1 MNIIDFYS
9 LLKGLW
15 LTIVMAFFAA
25 SGAIVFGSILA
36 VMRNY
41 NTNGPLK
48 ILGNISSLYIEIFRN
63 TPLLLWMY
71 ASCFLLPKILGFSA
85 SFAILGTIGLFLYT
99 SAVMAEII
107 RGGLNS
113 VSKGQFEAASSQGF
127 SFAFTLIYIIFPQC
141 YRNAAP
147 TMLSQC
153 VTTIKDTSFLAALN
167 VAELMDASKNI
178 LARQGMSFN
187 EIISVFATVTALYFC
202 ICFSLSLVV
211 RYYTNKLDTT
221 KLEV

>member
-15 LTIVMAFFAA
+15 LTVVMAFFAA
-25 SGAIVFGSILA
+25 SGAIIFGSALA

-41 NTNGPLK
+41 NTHGALK
-48 ILGNISSLYIEIFRN
+48 ILGHFASLYIEIFRN

-85 SFAILGTIGLFLYT
+85 SFAVLGTIGLFLYT
-99 SAVMAEII
+99 SAVMAEIV

-113 VSKGQFEAASSQGF
+113 VPKGQFEAAASQGF
-127 SFAFTLIYIIFPQC
+127 SFTFTLIYIIFPQC

-187 EIISVFATVTALYFC
+187 EIVSVFAIVTILYFS
-202 ICFSLSLVV
+202 ICFSLSLIV
-211 RYYTNKLDTT
+211 RFYTNKLDNN
-221 KLEV
+221 KLVV